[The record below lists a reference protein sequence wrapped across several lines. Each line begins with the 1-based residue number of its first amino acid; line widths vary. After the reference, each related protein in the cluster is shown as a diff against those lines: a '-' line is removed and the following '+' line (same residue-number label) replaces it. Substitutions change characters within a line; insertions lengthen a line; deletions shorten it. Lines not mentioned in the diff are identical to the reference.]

1 VRVAERAVADAW
13 TAHQSCK
20 ALAGLRLPLAA
31 AFGLRHRM
39 ALFLRALGWYLSEE
53 ALEPL
58 WRALGGA
65 LARAASLPRAQAAHA
80 AFLEAAAARCLLR
93 EPALLRTLTKILR
106 LCGLFCAQL
115 TRAIEDHR
123 LSEAELDARAG
134 ANRAG
139 ARERAQRERG
149 AFSIDAAAAP
159 PPPPQPAA
167 EPATA
172 SANASA
178 AAWALRGRAAHRA
191 GAAAD
196 AGADAAGGAS
206 EHRAR
211 RAARLAEQGDALRAV
226 LAQPAWQALI
236 QKSSNMFNG
245 LVNDFIAAL
254 RVVAQAPGSPQAALA
269 GLEQRIDFS
278 GFYAAMARGGERPLV

>member
-1 VRVAERAVADAW
+1 MADAW

-31 AFGLRHRM
+31 AFSLRHRM

-80 AFLEAAAARCLLR
+80 AFLDAAAARCLLR
-93 EPALLRTLTKILR
+93 EPALLRTLTKVLR

-139 ARERAQRERG
+139 ARARAQRERG
-149 AFSIDAAAAP
+149 AFSIDAGAAL
-159 PPPPQPAA
+159 PAA
-167 EPATA
+167 EPAAAAAAAAATTA
-172 SANASA
+172 TATAA
-178 AAWALRGRAAHRA
+178 ATTAAWALRGRAAHRA
-191 GAAAD
+191 GAAAAD

-236 QKSSNMFNG
+236 QKSSSMFNG

-278 GFYAAMARGGERPLV
+278 GFYAAMARGREVGHP